1 MKIRHVT
8 IRNFKI
14 LEDVD
19 IAFEGGLTFLNAN
32 NGCGKTTFQE
42 AIKWCLYGD
51 AGLPTDEPLAS
62 KIASEDSN
70 EVEVSVTIVVESLE
84 SDERIEIVRRVPW
97 NVSANRPSEKEVGG
111 HLRIRIDGLK
121 KARAARVEE
130 NPRIW
135 IEKNFPSS
143 LLSYF
148 LFDGEI
154 MWKFFEPEVKS
165 EMGAAIKSIAKVDE
179 VDQLENFFAVA
190 AKKFRSDA
198 AKEAG
203 PDVIDLNRALETEN
217 DELDRLQ
224 RIELPEAEHK
234 VHKWEQQKRGAEK
247 VLARLADSKALLEKI
262 DEFDREGGLLEL
274 AERNIATKNNDFVE
288 AFLARP
294 QLAFKSALAEVP
306 QLVEKAKREGWYPLP
321 FSVAALEELIEE
333 GSCICGNHLKSGS
346 DAQKKVLK
354 IISDRREMGEKGV
367 ELGALASGINELSGE
382 ISEATATLLKE
393 NNEIKQTQDDLNQL
407 KEARQRLL
415 DELGNLSLPDATN
428 AQREYERA
436 VAELEIANREK
447 TRVDES
453 IDVQQKK
460 VDNLRAKLAVAQ
472 GKSDEEVR
480 LSKLAELADQY
491 AAASRKLASEA
502 VEDVKKRIKVAM
514 DDSFAFIG
522 DGRFSTTISDDFEL
536 DTVDDKGR
544 PAGLS
549 EGQKMVRAYI
559 FSIVL
564 RQIVGYQF
572 PLLVDTPLGRL
583 DNRNSRE
590 AASLLSDYVGS
601 NEENRKMQII
611 MSMHDMEY
619 TPYVKQHFTDVEPQE
634 LYFYDEVPKMR
645 SIVGEGIHSSWWDL
659 PGPWKD
665 WKDGK
670 VAQG

>member
-1 MKIRHVT
+1 MKIRQVAV
-8 IRNFKI
+8 RNFKI
-14 LEDVD
+14 LQDVD
-19 IAFEGGLTFLNAN
+19 ITFEGGLTFLNAN

-51 AGLPTDEPLAS
+51 MGLREDEPLAS

-70 EVEVSVTIVVESLE
+70 EVEVSVTIVVESFE
-84 SDERIEIVRRVPW
+84 SDERIEIARRVLW
-97 NVSANRPSEKEVGG
+97 NVEANRPSDKEVGG

-121 KARAARVEE
+121 GARATHVEE
-130 NPRIW
+130 NPRLW

-154 MWKFFEPEVKS
+154 MWKFFEPDVKS
-165 EMGAAIKSIAKVDE
+165 EMGAAIKSIAKVGE
-179 VDQLENFFAVA
+179 VDELETFFTVA

-203 PDVIDLNRALETEN
+203 PDVIELNRTLEKEN
-217 DELDRLQ
+217 DELERLQ
-224 RIELPEAEHK
+224 RIQLPEAEHK
-234 VHKWEQQKRGAEK
+234 IHTWEKQKRGAEK
-247 VLARLADSKALLEKI
+247 VLARLADSKALLDQI
-262 DEFDREGGLLEL
+262 DEYDKEGGLLEL
-274 AERNIATKNNDFVE
+274 AERDIDTKSNEFVE

-294 QLAFKSALAEVP
+294 HLAFKSALAEVP
-306 QLVEKAKREGWYPLP
+306 RLVEKAKREGWYPLP

-333 GSCICGNHLKSGS
+333 RECICGNHLKSGS
-346 DAQKKVLK
+346 DAQLKVLK

-382 ISEATATLLKE
+382 ISEATAGLLKE
-393 NNEIKQTQDDLNQL
+393 NNEIKRAQHKLNQL
-407 KEARQRLL
+407 KEAHQRLL
-415 DELGNLSLPDATN
+415 DELGNLSLPDASN
-428 AQREYERA
+428 AQKEYERA
-436 VAELEIANREK
+436 IAELEIANREK
-447 TRVDES
+447 SKVNAS
-453 IDVQQKK
+453 IEGQQKK
-460 VDNLRAKLAVAQ
+460 VDDLRTKLGVAQ

-522 DGRFSTTISDDFEL
+522 DGQFSTTISDDFEL
-536 DTVDDKGR
+536 DTVDHKGR

-559 FSIVL
+559 FSVVL

-590 AASLLSDYVGS
+590 AASLLSNYVGS

-619 TPYVKQHFTDVEPQE
+619 TPYVKQHFAEVEPQE

-645 SIVGEGIHSSWWDL
+645 SIVGEGIHYSWWDL

>member
-1 MKIRHVT
+1 MKIRRVT

-14 LEDVD
+14 LQDVD
-19 IAFEGGLTFLNAN
+19 ITFEGGLTFLNAN

-51 AGLPTDEPLAS
+51 MGLREDEPLAS

-70 EVEVSVTIVVESLE
+70 EVEVSVSIVVESFE
-84 SDERIEIVRRVPW
+84 SDERIEIARRVLW
-97 NVSANRPSEKEVGG
+97 NVAGNRPSEKEVGRD
-111 HLRIRIDGLK
+111 LRIRIDGLK
-121 KARAARVEE
+121 EARATRVEE
-130 NPRIW
+130 NPRSW
-135 IEKNFPSS
+135 VERNFPTS

-154 MWKFFEPEVKS
+154 MWKFFEPDVKS
-165 EMGAAIKSIAKVDE
+165 QMGAAIKSIAKVDE
-179 VDQLENFFAVA
+179 VDELEKFFSVA

-203 PDVIDLNRALETEN
+203 PDVIELNRALEKEK
-217 DELDRLQ
+217 DELERLQ
-224 RIELPEAEHK
+224 KIQLPEAEHK
-234 VHKWEQQKRGAEK
+234 IHTWEQQKRGAEK
-247 VLARLADSKALLEKI
+247 VLARLADSKVLLEQI
-262 DEFDREGGLLEL
+262 DEYAKEGGRLDL
-274 AERNIATKNNDFVE
+274 AKREIESKNNDFVE
-288 AFLARP
+288 SFLARP
-294 QLAFKSALAEVP
+294 HLAFKSAIAEVP

-333 GSCICGNHLKSGS
+333 GECICGNHLKSGS
-346 DAQKKVLK
+346 DAQQKVLK

-367 ELGALASGINELSGE
+367 ELGELASGINELSGE
-382 ISEATATLLKE
+382 ISEATTALHRE
-393 NNEIKQTQDDLNQL
+393 NHEINRLQDELNHL
-407 KEARQRLL
+407 KEAHQRLL
-415 DELGNLSLPDATN
+415 DELGNLSLPDANN
-428 AQREYERA
+428 AQRDYERA
-436 VAELEIANREK
+436 IVELEIANRDK
-447 TRVDES
+447 SDVDAS
-453 IDVQQKK
+453 IDRQQKK
-460 VDNLRAKLAVAQ
+460 VDDLRTALGVAQ

-480 LSKLAELADQY
+480 LIKLAELADQY
-491 AAASRKLASEA
+491 AAASQKLASEA

-522 DGRFSTTISDDFEL
+522 DGQFRTVISDDFEL
-536 DTVDDKGR
+536 DTVDEQGR

-559 FSIVL
+559 FSVVL

-611 MSMHDMEY
+611 MSMHDNEY
-619 TPYVKQHFTDVEPQE
+619 TPYVKQHFADVEPQE
-634 LYFYDEVPKMR
+634 LYFYDEVPKRR